1 MTTTI
6 PDLHGQAMVQM
17 AVEEAFTFFTD
28 SIGRWW
34 PAEYHIGSTAMV
46 DTTA

>member
-1 MTTTI
+1 
-6 PDLHGQAMVQM
+6 M
-17 AVEEAFTFFTD
+17 AAEDAFTFFTD

-34 PAEYHIGSTAMV
+34 PAEYHIGTSAMV